1 MVHAVGARHSRP
13 RSGSGGRRSITER
26 RPDRHAGVPSASC
39 AWPRVRSRVSH
50 WQGMA
55 RPRRS
60 ARAALDLD
68 RPICVKGANRDPHGV
83 WHDLRPCARPTSHS
97 MSPIDQQQESR
108 QRDRLR
114 QLVERL
120 TGEQLATPLGGDWTV
135 GVAFAHMAFWDR
147 RVVAQLAKWARE
159 GRGPEPRDT
168 IDSEVINEASLAQWR
183 ALEPRAAANEALAA
197 AEAADQALARTD

>member
-1 MVHAVGARHSRP
+1 
-13 RSGSGGRRSITER
+13 
-26 RPDRHAGVPSASC
+26 
-39 AWPRVRSRVSH
+39 
-50 WQGMA
+50 
-55 RPRRS
+55 
-60 ARAALDLD
+60 
-68 RPICVKGANRDPHGV
+68 
-83 WHDLRPCARPTSHS
+83 

-197 AEAADQALARTD
+197 AEAADQGLARTDPRVIEQIITQHGPFGLPRAAHRAEHLDQIERAIGA